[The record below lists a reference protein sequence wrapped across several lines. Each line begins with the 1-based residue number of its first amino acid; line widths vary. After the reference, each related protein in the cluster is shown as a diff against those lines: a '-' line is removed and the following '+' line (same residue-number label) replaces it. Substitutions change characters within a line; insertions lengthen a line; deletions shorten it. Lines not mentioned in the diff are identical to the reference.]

1 LEGEHE
7 MGGLVLFIFYGG
19 IVFFLVAS
27 VYRGIQYASAP
38 LHAHWDLYRTNSIYA
53 LTDWWT
59 RPEHSFGRKLGSMLL
74 DILFLREFYHRNRRL
89 WYPLY
94 AFHAGLYLLFCW
106 HLWLFV
112 SAVTT
117 NIETASSIG
126 WVWGT
131 FSTFLA
137 FVGAAGILIMR
148 IVDEDLKVYYP
159 PIHYI
164 KWVFILLTLIGGM
177 VAVDVHFK
185 SNMPVL
191 LKYVREQVTFA
202 DFEHKLHPAL
212 APALH
217 VLFAAMWLIYL
228 PFSHVFQV
236 FFRYYHTLRW
246 DEVPNKPG
254 SEVEKKV
261 KEFLKRPVTWA
272 APHISSGKTWE
283 EVATETRANPSA
295 GTK

>member
-1 LEGEHE
+1 
-7 MGGLVLFIFYGG
+7 MGGLVLFMFYGG

-27 VYRGIQYASAP
+27 VYRGIKYASAP
-38 LHAHWDLYRTNSIYA
+38 LHVNWDLYRTNSIYA
-53 LTDWWT
+53 LADWWT
-59 RPEHSFGRKLGSMLL
+59 KSENPFGPKLGSMLL

-94 AFHAGLYLLFCW
+94 AFHAGLYLLIGW

-112 SAVTT
+112 SAVTI

-126 WVWGT
+126 WAWGT
-131 FSTFLA
+131 FSTVLA

-148 IVDEDLKVYYP
+148 IVDQDLKVFYP

-185 SNMPVL
+185 SNVPTL

-217 VLFAAMWLIYL
+217 VLFAAVWLIYL
-228 PFSHVFQV
+228 PFGHVFQL
-236 FFRYYHTLRW
+236 FFRYYHYLRW
-246 DEVPNKPG
+246 DEVANKPG

-272 APHISSGKTWE
+272 APHISPGGTWE
-283 EVATETRANPSA
+283 EVATETRATPGA

>member
-1 LEGEHE
+1 
-7 MGGLVLFIFYGG
+7 
-19 IVFFLVAS
+19 
-27 VYRGIQYASAP
+27 
-38 LHAHWDLYRTNSIYA
+38 
-53 LTDWWT
+53 
-59 RPEHSFGRKLGSMLL
+59 MLL

-94 AFHAGLYLLFCW
+94 AFHAGLYLLIGW

-117 NIETASSIG
+117 HIETASSIG
-126 WVWGT
+126 WAWGT
-131 FSTFLA
+131 FSTTLT

-148 IVDEDLKVYYP
+148 ITDEDLKVFYP

-185 SNMPVL
+185 SSMPVL

-212 APALH
+212 FPALH

-236 FFRYYHTLRW
+236 FFRYYHSLRW
-246 DEVPNKPG
+246 DEVANKPG
-254 SEVEKKV
+254 SEVEKRV

-283 EVATETRANPSA
+283 EVATETRGNPGASV
-295 GTK
+295 K